1 MRREPSPPYGV
12 RLTAAP
18 GAQIRDAQAMQLADG
33 TWKMLATVGQWVCGR
48 TS

>member
-18 GAQIRDAQAMQLADG
+18 GAQIRDAQAVRRADG
-33 TWKMLATVGQWVCGR
+33 TWKMIDTVGQWAWGR
-48 TS
+48 TP